1 MYNHLDNEKK
11 IGSLDFGTSAFGFV
25 LGILRFLPEF
35 KLERVVAIANSK
47 LFLFSLFL
55 FVCGEFRFLN
65 LYFRLV
71 LIK

>member
-35 KLERVVAIANSK
+35 KLERVVVIANNKLYLSSL
-47 LFLFSLFL
+47 LFL
-55 FVCGEFRFLN
+55 CGEFRFLN